1 MNGMGS
7 LAMRGQWGGGT
18 GKDSS
23 LQSNTMADGPKAA
36 RGGGSPNT
44 KGVQFTPGCSA
55 PSTMPAMQQG
65 RHEPLLS

>member
-1 MNGMGS
+1 MGWGPLQCEGS
-7 LAMRGQWGGGT
+7 GGGGT